1 MSVTR
6 VNPHDMFSYEYRGL
20 STDNKPTDN
29 VPNGSVFIEIDTS
42 NVFLFDAE
50 NIDWCQQ
57 TSSGGSGNG
66 GSGTDSEV
74 KVVTLTIVVDSAE
87 ENASG
92 SFSVDTTLGT
102 TGITQQFECFVSDA
116 FRIILCN
123 DSGYFSY
130 DTDCITIESYT
141 GGILYDADENAYTIT
156 GDATIHVTLLDSG
169 SYI

>member
-87 ENASG
+87 ENASAIFG
-92 SFSVDTTLGT
+92 AITELGT
-102 TGITQQFECFVSDA
+102 TQVRQEFEC
-116 FRIILCN
+116 
-123 DSGYFSY
+123 
-130 DTDCITIESYT
+130 
-141 GGILYDADENAYTIT
+141 
-156 GDATIHVTLLDSG
+156 
-169 SYI
+169 